1 MSKADAHV
9 AMSRTAKLASAWQ
22 WAVLLGLSALFAV
35 ALTRAGIPAALLLGP
50 MLGAVIVVITF
61 IDTRVQVSRSASA
74 FAQGILGCMIAKTLA
89 QSLAGAAIGSWP
101 LFVLGVT
108 GVIAAAGVLGWGL
121 TRLRVLPGTT
131 AIWGLSPGAATVMIL
146 MAENAGA
153 DAQLV
158 ACMQYT
164 RVIMVAVLATLITH
178 FTGAGVAHEVHSVIW
193 FPTLDWLPL
202 AQTLALVAA
211 GPLVARLA
219 KIPVA
224 ALLVPMVG
232 GIFLTHQGLI
242 SIEMPHWLL
251 ALGYAVIGWRIGLPF
266 TRPLVRYALKA
277 FPAILAS
284 TLALILICGCL
295 AAVFVFAA
303 GIDPLTAYLATSPGG
318 ADSVAIIAASS
329 QVDMPFVM
337 TMQMVRFGVVLLAGP
352 TMAAFI
358 SRRVS
363 PEGGAT
369 GT

>member
-1 MSKADAHV
+1 MSNADTHITTT
-9 AMSRTAKLASAWQ
+9 STGKLASAWQ
-22 WAVLLGLSALFAV
+22 WIVLLGLSTLFAV
-35 ALTRAGIPAALLLGP
+35 ALTWVGIPAALLLGP
-50 MLGAVIVVITF
+50 MLGAVIVAITF
-61 IDTRVQVSRSASA
+61 IDTRVQVPRSASA
-74 FAQGILGCMIAKTLA
+74 FAQGLLGCMIAKTLV
-89 QSLAGAAIGSWP
+89 QSFAGASVGNWP
-101 LFVLGVT
+101 LFVLGVV
-108 GVIAAAGVLGWGL
+108 GVIVAGGLLGWGL

-164 RVIMVAVLATLITH
+164 RVILVAVIATLITH
-178 FTGAGVAHEVHSVIW
+178 FTGAGVVHEVHSVVW
-193 FPTLDWLPL
+193 FPSIDWLPL
-202 AQTLALVAA
+202 AQTLPLVAA

-224 ALLVPMVG
+224 ALLVPMFG
-232 GIFLTHQGLI
+232 GIFLARQGLI

-251 ALGYAVIGWRIGLPF
+251 ALGYAAIGWRIGLPF
-266 TRPLVRYALKA
+266 TRPLVKYALKA

-284 TLALILICGCL
+284 TLVLIMICGCL

-329 QVDMPFVM
+329 HVDVPFVM
-337 TMQMVRFGVVLLAGP
+337 TMQMARFGVVLLVGP
-352 TMAAFI
+352 TIAAFI
-358 SRRVS
+358 SRRIA
-363 PEGGAT
+363 PTGRAT
-369 GT
+369 ET

>member
-1 MSKADAHV
+1 MSNAEAHTAMSK
-9 AMSRTAKLASAWQ
+9 SGKLASIGQ
-22 WAVLLGLSALFAV
+22 WSALLGLSALFAL
-35 ALTRAGIPAALLLGP
+35 ALTWVGIPAALLLGP
-50 MLGAVIVVITF
+50 MLGAVITAITF
-61 IDTRVQVSRSASA
+61 VDTRVQIPRPASA
-74 FAQGILGCMIAKTLA
+74 FAQGILGCMIAKTLV
-89 QSLAGAAIGSWP
+89 QSLAGAAVGSWP
-101 LFVLGVT
+101 LFVLGVI
-108 GVIAAAGVLGWGL
+108 GVVVAAGLLGWGL

-164 RVIMVAVLATLITH
+164 RVILVAVIASLITH
-178 FTGAGVAHEVHSVIW
+178 FTGAGVVHEVHSVIW
-193 FPTLDWLPL
+193 FPSIDWLPL

-211 GPLVARLA
+211 GPLVARLV

-224 ALLVPMVG
+224 ALLVPMIG

-242 SIEMPHWLL
+242 NIEMPHWLL

-266 TRPLVRYALKA
+266 TRPLVKYAMKA

-284 TLALILICGCL
+284 TLALIAICGCL
-295 AAVFVFAA
+295 ALVFVFAA

-329 QVDMPFVM
+329 HVDVPFVM
-337 TMQMVRFGVVLLAGP
+337 TMQMARFGVVLLAGP
-352 TMAAFI
+352 AIAAFI
-358 SRRVS
+358 TRRVAPTS
-363 PEGGAT
+363 HAT
-369 GT
+369 DN